1 MDGQTS
7 GIALTLDLLHDC
19 LKEAQGSMDQ
29 DQLETK
35 VLEFFRADDLEGIS
49 QLMQNRNMALEF
61 NKELEQFITRWST
74 RIR

>member
-7 GIALTLDLLHDC
+7 RIAMTLDLLQDC
-19 LKEAQGSMDQ
+19 LREAQGSMDQ

-35 VLEFFRADDLEGIS
+35 VIEFFRADDLDGIS
-49 QLMQNRNMALEF
+49 QLMQDRNLVLDF
-61 NKELEQFITRWST
+61 NKELEQFIARWST

>member
-7 GIALTLDLLHDC
+7 GIAMTLDLLQDC
-19 LKEAQGSMDQ
+19 LREAQGSMDQ

-35 VLEFFRADDLEGIS
+35 VLEFFHADDLEGIS
-49 QLMQNRNMALEF
+49 QLMQNRNMAIEF
-61 NKELEQFITRWST
+61 NKELEQFIARWST